1 MLINDLC
8 LRLREKLYLMR
19 YKFLRF
25 LLFFCIVSIFMNCH
39 EDKFLKLISSAE
51 SAKDVLLTEI
61 KNKKVIFISENHNDV
76 NPIIFL
82 SENLEDFYNAGVRY
96 LVLESGLK
104 SKPGDTDYKFLGF
117 YPWTVAGWKYD
128 WVLLSYQIERLNEGK
143 SNDDYLHVISGE
155 ETLDISN
162 LRELSDEKILNLRD
176 ETLFNVV
183 TQLLHKLKPTE
194 KVLVFYGGAHGSKII
209 RRNYKTAKSA
219 NFDWEPFGYL
229 ISKAIKDQFISVDYI
244 YQSQFTSEYYA
255 NDSPLIVKSSSLN
268 FLKSYS
274 KANRYDYT
282 IIDSEPI
289 YGVFYQYVINDENIN
304 FMISKLKKLDNLIV
318 SEKCLE
324 NAQRFDDIGQ
334 YLLIIYYLKLYYA
347 EHFDYSLWNPK
358 RNLSDALYE
367 LEAYKENSNK
377 DYSQLVSCLKLSYD
391 DLRRFHNIMVK
402 SGIPMSLNDKRNLD
416 KIIKNMKEAI
426 IIFPD
431 DMWPLYWLAYAET
444 LSGDY
449 NAAILHW
456 ELLLKNPLSMSL
468 ETLPIAYE
476 MLGKCYAETGELNR
490 SKEIIGSIS
499 SLRTEKNIDFNCFP
513 DL

>member
-1 MLINDLC
+1 
-8 LRLREKLYLMR
+8 
-19 YKFLRF
+19 
-25 LLFFCIVSIFMNCH
+25 
-39 EDKFLKLISSAE
+39 
-51 SAKDVLLTEI
+51 
-61 KNKKVIFISENHNDV
+61 
-76 NPIIFL
+76 
-82 SENLEDFYNAGVRY
+82 
-96 LVLESGLK
+96 
-104 SKPGDTDYKFLGF
+104 
-117 YPWTVAGWKYD
+117 
-128 WVLLSYQIERLNEGK
+128 
-143 SNDDYLHVISGE
+143 
-155 ETLDISN
+155 
-162 LRELSDEKILNLRD
+162 
-176 ETLFNVV
+176 
-183 TQLLHKLKPTE
+183 
-194 KVLVFYGGAHGSKII
+194 
-209 RRNYKTAKSA
+209 
-219 NFDWEPFGYL
+219 
-229 ISKAIKDQFISVDYI
+229 
-244 YQSQFTSEYYA
+244 
-255 NDSPLIVKSSSLN
+255 
-268 FLKSYS
+268 
-274 KANRYDYT
+274 
-282 IIDSEPI
+282 
-289 YGVFYQYVINDENIN
+289 
-304 FMISKLKKLDNLIV
+304 MISKLKKLDNLIV